1 MSYILFSCCL
11 SFFSPF
17 FPTGWLHFQSPS
29 SLESEKLKYNGCMRD
44 DSDKK
49 TAKEK
54 RNGACSST
62 DALNLLADLALSATT
77 YEQVLPQPDQAVVR
91 KRETSLKKQDPT
103 KDATSGEP
111 ESVLHALLRQS
122 TARPIQPHESPSP
135 SPVVAGSESVSLI
148 SKEHAYSLPPSSSS
162 LLGLLGAPFHVS
174 PLSGSTRL
182 LHHHHTLDCGEI
194 KSLRAI
200 LEQEDK
206 DSVDQKKHKSRRK
219 RFCRSRTFVN
229 KGGSIQVTKQWK
241 EVYNF
246 DYDSKFTNDSKYRAV
261 CRALHG
267 YVYAI
272 VCLIS

>member
-1 MSYILFSCCL
+1 MLSLFFFSC
-11 SFFSPF
+11 FVF
-17 FPTGWLHFQSPS
+17 TGWLHFQSPS

-44 DSDKK
+44 DSNKK

-54 RNGACSST
+54 RNGSCSST

-77 YEQVLPQPDQAVVR
+77 YDQVLTQPDQAVAR
-91 KRETSLKKQDPT
+91 KQETSLKKQDPT

-111 ESVLHALLRQS
+111 ESVLHALLRQP

-135 SPVVAGSESVSLI
+135 SPVVGGSELVCLI

-182 LHHHHTLDCGEI
+182 LHHHHTLDCGGI
-194 KSLRAI
+194 KSLHAI
-200 LEQEDK
+200 VEQEDTHECNHK
-206 DSVDQKKHKSRRK
+206 DSEHQKKHKSRRK

-246 DYDSKFTNDSKYRAV
+246 NFDSKFTNDSKYRAI

-272 VCLIS
+272 VFD